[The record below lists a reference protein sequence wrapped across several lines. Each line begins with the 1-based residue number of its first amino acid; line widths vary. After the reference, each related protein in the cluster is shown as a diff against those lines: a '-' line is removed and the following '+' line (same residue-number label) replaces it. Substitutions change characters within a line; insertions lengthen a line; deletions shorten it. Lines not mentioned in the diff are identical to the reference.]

1 MWGFKPGTRLNAVV
15 VMACLNVPSAA
26 LAQGET
32 AFPLLAYQPNPLGSA
47 LNAPPTPDH
56 AAAVALQDNQ
66 EYQRHYFIGAALGAI
81 LGASIGYV
89 SGSTDDSG
97 TSRGQSAL
105 IGAAVGAGVGLVVG
119 YFIKT
124 PKDPESALGEV
135 LPTTLA
141 LIPSDEGT
149 GILVGWSRSW

>member
-1 MWGFKPGTRLNAVV
+1 MSGFKPGTRLGAVLV
-15 VMACLNVPSAA
+15 IAGLTVPSATA

-32 AFPLLAYQPNPLGSA
+32 AFPLLAYQPNPIGSA

-56 AAAVALQDNQ
+56 TRVTLQDDV
-66 EYQRHYFIGAALGAI
+66 EYQRHYLMGAALGAI

-97 TSRGQSAL
+97 TSRGESAL

-124 PKDPESALGEV
+124 PKHSESALVEV

-141 LIPSDEGT
+141 VTPSNEGT
-149 GILVGWSRSW
+149 GVLVGWSSSW